1 MIIDIERLRQDLE
14 DECYGAFFGDG
25 FGGALMESCEIEDAS
40 PEELIQIA
48 RRNNVD
54 LEQYEIPDWYN
65 KVICYAWVQM
75 Y

>member
-14 DECYGAFFGDG
+14 DECYGAFFGGG
-25 FGGALMESCEIEDAS
+25 FGGAMMESFEIEDAS

-54 LEQYEIPDWYN
+54 LEQYEIPD
-65 KVICYAWVQM
+65 
-75 Y
+75 

>member
-25 FGGALMESCEIEDAS
+25 FGGALMESFEIEDAS

-48 RRNNVD
+48 RRNNVN
-54 LEQYEIPDWYN
+54 LEQYEIPD
-65 KVICYAWVQM
+65 
-75 Y
+75 

>member
-25 FGGALMESCEIEDAS
+25 FGGALKESFEIEDAS

-54 LEQYEIPDWYN
+54 LEQYEIPD
-65 KVICYAWVQM
+65 
-75 Y
+75 

>member
-25 FGGALMESCEIEDAS
+25 VGGALMESFEIEDAS

-54 LEQYEIPDWYN
+54 LEQYEIPD
-65 KVICYAWVQM
+65 
-75 Y
+75 